1 MVHPDYERMSL
12 RKALAF
18 AGFAAVGALATGAAF
33 AAWFNH
39 GDAIFISLI
48 QSGLAWC
55 L

>member
-1 MVHPDYERMSL
+1 MHPEYERMSL
-12 RKALAF
+12 RKTLAF
-18 AGFAAVGALATGAAF
+18 AGAAIVAALATGAAF